1 MRSPRVFIHR
11 YISWVLVVV
20 SLATI
25 ATGYTLSKGVFPD
38 SAVLSYLHR
47 VFEILFIGLLTGHI
61 VYTLKHFKLS
71 LRDMVNKIG
80 WGKKNSL
87 FILRLGQRISSWAI
101 VIVAAGQILT
111 GLNGYPYFAQALED
125 VVPFAPHRIF
135 DILLVSAII
144 IHVVIGIRFAL
155 MRRRVNT
162 KVARRIIV
170 VLSLTLLVL
179 TLSLNL
185 PEAPP
190 PATSGYVPIPSGEY
204 VTFSGDYVPFDPE
217 DVQRMRPDIFRPG
230 SISMFDILAHL
241 DSIGEVDLEYHFNES
256 MNTHVIDSLNDYPN
270 WWYQVRYSGGWFE
283 NNVYRMDHYLWKPGT
298 RLKFYTTSE
307 EKLER
312 IYESFVAEVERSKNR
327 TGTFILPEITIRGNS
342 FNILFTEVPVTP
354 HNLRNDTLQPG
365 VLTAIDV
372 IMSLGDLGLINYTL
386 QWYDDLGSA
395 RVVKNY
401 WVDSINEDA
410 AIGTCGFV
418 YDTGS
423 IGYYGFGGNHIHLP
437 ADMRVLNSPEY
448 MRWFWICL

>member
-25 ATGYTLSKGVFPD
+25 ATGYTLSRGVFPD

-47 VFEILFIGLLTGHI
+47 VFEIVFIGLVTGHI
-61 VYTLKHFKLS
+61 AYTLKHFKLS
-71 LRDMVNKIG
+71 LRDTVNKIG

-87 FILRLGQRISSWAI
+87 FFLRLGQRISSWVI
-101 VIVAAGQILT
+101 VVVAAGMILT
-111 GLNGYPYFAQALED
+111 GLNGYPYFAQSLED
-125 VVPFAPHRIF
+125 VVPFTPHRVF
-135 DILLVSAII
+135 DVLLVSAII
-144 IHVVIGIRFAL
+144 IHVVIGIRFAF
-155 MRRRVNT
+155 MRRRINA
-162 KVARRIIV
+162 KVGRRITI

-190 PATSGYVPIPSGEY
+190 PVISSYVPIPSGEY
-204 VTFSGDYVPFDPE
+204 ATLNDVNIPFEPA

-230 SISMFDILAHL
+230 SFSMFDVLVHL
-241 DSIGEVDLEYHFNES
+241 DSLGEVELEYHFNES
-256 MNTHVIDSLNDYPN
+256 INTHVIDSLNGEPN
-270 WWYQVRYSGGWFE
+270 WWYNVRYSGGWFE
-283 NNVYRMDHYLWKPGT
+283 SNVYRMDHYLWKPGT
-298 RLKFYTTSE
+298 RLEFRKTNDFR
-307 EKLER
+307 LAR
-312 IYESFVAEVERSKNR
+312 IYETYVAEVERTRNS
-327 TGTFILPEITIRGNS
+327 TGTFILPSITIDGLT
-342 FNILFTEVPVTP
+342 IDLTFTNVSVTP

-386 QWYDDLGSA
+386 QWYDDIGQA

-401 WVDSINEDA
+401 WVESINEDA
-410 AIGTCGFV
+410 TVGTCGFV

-423 IGYYGFGGNHIHLP
+423 MEYYGFGGNHIHLP
-437 ADMRVLNSPEY
+437 ADVRVLNSPEY
-448 MRWFWICL
+448 MRWFWICV